1 MNFYNSTKTT
11 LTSALKVLSTG
22 GLTRLRRLDMIY
34 DHVKEN
40 ERQLERRTCK
50 YGQEKQQTKG
60 RKQFMLS
67 EKK

>member
-1 MNFYNSTKTT
+1 
-11 LTSALKVLSTG
+11 
-22 GLTRLRRLDMIY
+22 MIY

-40 ERQLERRTCK
+40 ERQLEKRTCK

-67 EKK
+67 EKKQIKTQATPELKNQNV